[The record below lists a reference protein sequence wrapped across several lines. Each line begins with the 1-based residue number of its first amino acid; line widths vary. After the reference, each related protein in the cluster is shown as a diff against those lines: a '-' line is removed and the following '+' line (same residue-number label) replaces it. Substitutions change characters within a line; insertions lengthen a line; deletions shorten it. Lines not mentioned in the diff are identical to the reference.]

1 MNGAA
6 PSRSYLIGVSPPAT
20 SVSTHCVTPSTANTR
35 NEAYLLPTLFS
46 KSASPSSRHAIT
58 LGADKAYDAKDCV
71 NELRSMKVT
80 PHVAQNTSERSSAID
95 GRTRRHAG

>member
-1 MNGAA
+1 MGHALMEDRNRLVVEACLTPADGHAERVAA
-6 PSRSYLIGVSPPAT
+6 LHMIKPHADRPQ
-20 SVSTHCVTPSTANTR
+20 
-35 NEAYLLPTLFS
+35 
-46 KSASPSSRHAIT
+46 AIT
-58 LGADKAYDAKDCV
+58 LVADKAYDAENFV